1 MRKHVV
7 FSFFF
12 SSSLEPVK
20 PGLQQLKEICPDA
33 SDLEIQGALDA
44 SNGNVND
51 AVGRLLGYFLFFYFT
66 LKKVPVI
73 KYIQRIQVNSGEGG
87 WDDVPIDNV

>member
-1 MRKHVV
+1 MRKHV
-7 FSFFF
+7 FFIFF
-12 SSSLEPVK
+12 SPSSLEPNK

-51 AVGRLLGYFLFFYFT
+51 AVGRLLGYFLFLYFT
-66 LKKVPVI
+66 LKKF
-73 KYIQRIQVNSGEGG
+73 Q
-87 WDDVPIDNV
+87 

>member
-1 MRKHVV
+1 M
-7 FSFFF
+7 FLFFF
-12 SSSLEPVK
+12 SSGLEPIK

-51 AVGRLLGYFLFFYFT
+51 AVGRLLGYYFSFLSLYI
-66 LKKVPVI
+66 KKGVPVI
-73 KYIQRIQVNSGEGG
+73 QYIQKNQIDSGEWG
-87 WDDVPIDNV
+87 WDDVPVGNV